1 MIQSCTYTVEVKICG
16 GGTEICGDSTFTWDI
31 VEGSSSSLKDLV
43 ASIAGTFPLF
53 SVENIILEYVDSIS
67 GNNICVSNDE
77 ECLKMYESFH
87 QNRSGNLIIKQS
99 DPSDS
104 VDVHFTPLNQ
114 TPSVALP
121 SQASN
126 VNDEA
131 KVCLMDTYLANPHE
145 EYEHVGVDE
154 EDQYSIDSAGSDS
167 DDELGEKKDIPN
179 SEHVEDSSDD
189 EEWVTEDARP
199 DVIPEIVYDKENP
212 PMHVGAKYP
221 NIEEFRLAIATYAIK
236 REFDF
241 QVDKSEPTRFRA
253 HCRESKD
260 CTWRIH
266 AARLDDGETMEV
278 YILVSCIL

>member
-1 MIQSCTYTVEVKICG
+1 M
-16 GGTEICGDSTFTWDI
+16 
-31 VEGSSSSLKDLV
+31 
-43 ASIAGTFPLF
+43 
-53 SVENIILEYVDSIS
+53 
-67 GNNICVSNDE
+67 
-77 ECLKMYESFH
+77 
-87 QNRSGNLIIKQS
+87 
-99 DPSDS
+99 
-104 VDVHFTPLNQ
+104 HFTPLNQ
-114 TPSVALP
+114 TPSIALP

-266 AARLDDGETMEV
+266 VGRLDDGETMEV

>member
-1 MIQSCTYTVEVKICG
+1 MIVLVQ
-16 GGTEICGDSTFTWDI
+16 I
-31 VEGSSSSLKDLV
+31 VMMSSEK
-43 ASIAGTFPLF
+43 
-53 SVENIILEYVDSIS
+53 
-67 GNNICVSNDE
+67 
-77 ECLKMYESFH
+77 
-87 QNRSGNLIIKQS
+87 
-99 DPSDS
+99 
-104 VDVHFTPLNQ
+104 
-114 TPSVALP
+114 
-121 SQASN
+121 
-126 VNDEA
+126 
-131 KVCLMDTYLANPHE
+131 
-145 EYEHVGVDE
+145 
-154 EDQYSIDSAGSDS
+154 
-167 DDELGEKKDIPN
+167 KKDIPN

-236 REFDF
+236 KEFDF

-266 AARLDDGETMEV
+266 AGRLDDGETMEV